1 VSKEIAHCALGG
13 APARIVFFPN
23 NQPKKKPMTPLVLA
37 STSPYRRELLSR
49 LQLPFTW
56 AAPSIDETH
65 QINESAE
72 TLVRRLA
79 EEKARALASD
89 FTRHLI
95 VGSDQVALFKG
106 EIIGK
111 PHDFA
116 RAKAQL
122 QAASGAS
129 VTFLTGL
136 ALLNS
141 ATATCQID
149 CVAFTVHF
157 RHLSEASI
165 IRYLEAEQPFDC
177 AGSFKAEGLGVSLFR
192 ATEGTDATSLIGLP
206 LIRLV
211 DMLLHEGVQ
220 LP

>member
-1 VSKEIAHCALGG
+1 
-13 APARIVFFPN
+13 
-23 NQPKKKPMTPLVLA
+23 
-37 STSPYRRELLSR
+37 
-49 LQLPFTW
+49 
-56 AAPSIDETH
+56 DETH
-65 QINESAE
+65 QPNESAE
-72 TLVRRLA
+72 ALVRRLA
-79 EEKARALASD
+79 QEKAQALAGD
-89 FTRHLI
+89 FTQHLI
-95 VGSDQVALFKG
+95 IGSDQVAVLNG
-106 EIIGK
+106 QIIGK

-141 ATATCQID
+141 ATNAWQVD
-149 CVAFTVHF
+149 CVPFTVHF
-157 RHLSEASI
+157 RQLNEASI
-165 IRYLEAEQPFDC
+165 NRYLEAEQPFDC

-211 DMLLHEGVQ
+211 DMLFNEGVQ
-220 LP
+220 IP